1 MQQELIE
8 VVTELARAEDGR
20 STSEAMAR
28 ARALLGDEI
37 QALKPLLDTL
47 YERNLQMQQL
57 KRLAGSD
64 PLTGVANRRVFED
77 ALRRESARERRMGLS
92 FAVVLLDLDG
102 LKRLNDELGHA
113 AGDRAIVALA
123 ESAAQLVRG
132 TDLVARLGGDEFAV
146 LLPGASLEGARKLAS
161 RLRTEIE
168 RRTVEGRALRVSIG
182 IAGCGEDQGPSEG
195 LLVRADQDLYRDK
208 SQRKTKS
215 NCVAAA

>member
-1 MQQELIE
+1 
-8 VVTELARAEDGR
+8 
-20 STSEAMAR
+20 
-28 ARALLGDEI
+28 
-37 QALKPLLDTL
+37 
-47 YERNLQMQQL
+47 
-57 KRLAGSD
+57 
-64 PLTGVANRRVFED
+64 
-77 ALRRESARERRMGLS
+77 MGLS